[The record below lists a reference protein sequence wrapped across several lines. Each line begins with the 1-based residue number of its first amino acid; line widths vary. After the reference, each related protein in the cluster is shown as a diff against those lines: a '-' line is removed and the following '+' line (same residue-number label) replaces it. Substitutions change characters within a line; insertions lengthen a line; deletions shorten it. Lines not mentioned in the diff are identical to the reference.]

1 MTQET
6 SHHSSILRIGAW
18 RVDPALC
25 EISKDGNTLKLE
37 PREMQLLLYLAA
49 RPGRVVSVEQL
60 LEHVWSGG
68 VVTSSSVYQA
78 VASLRRLLGDDTREP
93 TYIANVPR
101 RGYRLVASV
110 TEWADAPDGAA
121 EQGPQ
126 PVVPP
131 AGATVPRTV
140 PRTVAGTGA
149 ADGSRARR
157 AALVLS
163 VVLLAVL
170 GYIAVDKLWLS

>member
-1 MTQET
+1 MTETT

-68 VVTSSSVYQA
+68 GGDLE
-78 VASLRRLLGDDTREP
+78 LRLPSGC
-93 TYIANVPR
+93 
-101 RGYRLVASV
+101 
-110 TEWADAPDGAA
+110 
-121 EQGPQ
+121 
-126 PVVPP
+126 VPP
-131 AGATVPRTV
+131 AP
-140 PRTVAGTGA
+140 
-149 ADGSRARR
+149 ARR
-157 AALVLS
+157 
-163 VVLLAVL
+163 
-170 GYIAVDKLWLS
+170 